1 MADNFEI
8 CTMCGE
14 ETDEMTVIDDETRV
28 CEDCLENEFF
38 YCDECGEYWL
48 YDAVGCYTLS
58 DDRTICEH
66 CNKDNSDEQ
75 RLNYGREKNQHR
87 SFLFSY

>member
-1 MADNFEI
+1 MAGIFET
-8 CTMCGE
+8 CTMCSA
-14 ETDEMTVIDDETRV
+14 ETDEITVIDDETRV
-28 CEDCLENEFF
+28 CEDCLEDEFF
-38 YCDECGEYWL
+38 RCDKCGEYWL
-48 YDAVGCYTLS
+48 YDAVECYTLS

-75 RLNYGREKNQHR
+75 RLNYGRKKNKHR